1 MWFMMTQ
8 FWDKQPTAAIMVIKF
23 FVNLHAAIVGD
34 DRLSPVLAGS
44 NFTFCIL
51 NKIGRR
57 GEGGVKTNA
66 VST

>member
-1 MWFMMTQ
+1 MWFMIIQ
-8 FWDKQPTAAIMVIKF
+8 FWNKQRTVLIMEMKF

-34 DRLSPVLAGS
+34 DRLSTVCAGS